1 MDIATLRAD
10 TPGCQT
16 KVHFNNSGAA
26 LPPYPVLKAMQDYLT
41 EEANCGGYETAAAN
55 ATALNRFYMAAG
67 KLLNAPAKNIAFT
80 SSATNSFA
88 RALSCIPFKKGD
100 VVIIANEDYA
110 SNQLQFLSLE
120 ERFGIELVRA
130 HSLPEGGVDVDHM
143 VSLIK
148 EKQPRLVS
156 LTHVPSNTGL
166 IQPIAAIGKVCR
178 EYDIPYLVDACQS
191 VGQLPL
197 DVEEIG
203 CDFLCGTMRKFLRGP
218 RGAGLLYV
226 SDRILHKPWYP
237 LFLDMFAATWTD
249 DDTFVTAPDAK
260 RFQDW
265 EQNYALM
272 AGSYAAIHYANEL
285 GLENIAARNRYLGS
299 ILRPGLQSLP
309 GVKLLDK
316 GTELASII
324 TMTAPVSDP
333 QSLLTALRERN
344 IHTTVSVT
352 ASALIDLRSKGVNWA
367 LRVAPHYY
375 NTEEEIDILLDA
387 LENLFTNP

>member
-352 ASALIDLRSKGVNWA
+352 ASALIDLRSKGVTWA

-387 LENLFTNP
+387 LESLFTNP